1 MENRIVGIDA
11 YRLTGK
17 RAMVCGSTQGI
28 GKACAVQFAAL
39 GASVTLFAR
48 DEAALKR
55 VMAELPTGEGQV
67 HSCLVADFNDP
78 PRVAAEAKRHVA
90 EKGPLHILLNNSGG
104 PPHGPITEAT
114 PQQFLDA
121 FNRHVICNQLLV
133 QTVVPGMKQQDYGRI
148 INIISTSVKEPI
160 PGLGISNTTRWA
172 VAAWAKTLAGE
183 LAPFGITVNNILPG
197 FTATARIEE
206 LFKAKA
212 KASGASEEQVR
223 KEALARIPMQ
233 RLASA
238 DEIAAGAAF
247 LASPAASY
255 VTGINLPVDGGRTS
269 SL

>member
-1 MENRIVGIDA
+1 MAGIDS

-17 RAMVCGSTQGI
+17 HALVCGSTQGI
-28 GKACAVQFAAL
+28 GKACAMQFAEL

-55 VMAELPTGEGQV
+55 VKNELPAGDGRA
-67 HSCLVADFNDP
+67 HSYLVADFNDP
-78 PRVAAEAKRHVA
+78 QRVAAEARRHIQ
-90 EKGPLHILLNNSGG
+90 ETGPVHILLNNSGG
-104 PPHGPITEAT
+104 PPHGPVTEAT

-121 FNRHVICNQLLV
+121 FQRHVVCNQLLAQAV
-133 QTVVPGMKQQDYGRI
+133 IPGMKQDRYGRI

-172 VAAWAKTLAGE
+172 VAAWAKTMAGE

-212 KASGASEEQVR
+212 KSSGVSEEQVR
-223 KEALARIPMQ
+223 KEALARIPMG

-255 VTGINLPVDGGRTS
+255 VTGINLPVDGGRTQS
-269 SL
+269 M